1 MVKPPSHTSRTTDRR
16 YGFFGQGLEQL
27 S

>member
-1 MVKPPSHTSRTTDRR
+1 MVKPPWHTSRTTDRR
-16 YGFFGQGLEQL
+16 HGFFGQGLEQL